1 VSTGLPS
8 IKDSERLRVGIFLE
22 RRHIAHPWQ
31 EHAWHAAGIAPG
43 APELATPRL
52 LQQGPGWARYHMATL
67 DIELFPR
74 ETEGYRYNLSQ
85 QRPVVYVLWRHADE
99 DLRQEPAVF
108 HVTVCP
114 YEAQDYLD
122 GGDVMVE
129 GVPIPDL
136 VAHWMRGYIAR
147 HHVDAPFE
155 KRRRKRHAPTNNQS
169 GEPAI
174 EEDEFG

>member
-1 VSTGLPS
+1 LAS
-8 IKDSERLRVGIFLE
+8 IKDSERLRVGVLLE
-22 RRHIAHPWQ
+22 RQHIAHPWQ
-31 EHAWHAAGIAPG
+31 EYAWHAAGIVPG
-43 APELATPRL
+43 AAEIAAPRL
-52 LQQGPGWARYHMATL
+52 VQQDEGWARYHIATL

-99 DLRQEPAVF
+99 DIGQQPEVF

-129 GVPIPDL
+129 GVPIPDV
-136 VAHWMRGYIAR
+136 VAHWMQGYIAR

-155 KRRRKRHAPTNNQS
+155 KRRRKRHAATNNQW

>member
-1 VSTGLPS
+1 MSAGSPS
-8 IKDSERLRVGIFLE
+8 IQDSERLRVGILLE
-22 RRHIAHPWQ
+22 RRHPWQ
-31 EHAWHAAGIAPG
+31 EHAWHAAGIVPG
-43 APELATPRL
+43 APEIEAPL
-52 LQQGPGWARYHMATL
+52 LVQQGAGWARYHIATL

-85 QRPVVYVLWRHADE
+85 DRPVVYVLWRHADE
-99 DLRQEPAVF
+99 DIGQEPEVF

-122 GGDVMVE
+122 GGDVTVE
-129 GVPIPDL
+129 GVPVPDL
-136 VAHWMRGYIAR
+136 VAHWMQGYIAR

-155 KRRRKRHAPTNNQS
+155 KRRRKRHAATNNQW
-169 GEPAI
+169 GKPAI